1 MENIGKILKKARKS
15 RNLKLET
22 LSKVLK
28 ISIDYLQSIENG
40 NSKNLPGEPYNWG
53 FIKTYSN
60 YLNLDIDYIY
70 NLYKNENNIVIKSK
84 ELHLPTFT
92 NNYQL
97 NYLKYG
103 FLGILT
109 TILLYTF
116 YNFFYL
122 QTNLDERY
130 ALTPEPDEVMLA
142 QIEEEELK
150 RSIEEIKKFKIKQ
163 KEEQKNS
170 LESSKIYE
178 TATNEKIDVSNIN
191 SANANFNQEIS
202 ENINNKITLKLL
214 NDTWIQ
220 IKGPNEEIIISKL
233 MKKNEE
239 FILNTYEYYFITT
252 GNAGNVKILI
262 DNKNYG
268 KLGKKGEVLN
278 SFKLT
283 EDFNNL

>member
-97 NYLKYG
+97 YYLKYG